1 MRVTPSF
8 PVAHRAGRL
17 LASQRQA
24 PTDGDPHPRCLQT
37 SRSKPP
43 AGPPATPILTR
54 HSAADSVSQA
64 GGDEG
69 GHAVSLAPI
78 PVLPVGPGGPTAQR
92 PHRRRRAGVGHRAA
106 ASSAAEGVNLT
117 RAGSC
122 LARLLPITASF
133 LPKRPTVINNMSQ
146 QLPVSLAQGLSVSGS
161 ERRLLGTCL
170 GRPGS
175 CGLSGAEAGAQGRQR
190 D

>member
-17 LASQRQA
+17 LASRRQA
-24 PTDGDPHPRCLQT
+24 RTDGDPRPRCLQT

-133 LPKRPTVINNMSQ
+133 FSEKTYSDQ
-146 QLPVSLAQGLSVSGS
+146 QYVAAAASLLRRDFPCPAQSGGCS
-161 ERRLLGTCL
+161 ERAWG
-170 GRPGS
+170 GRGP
-175 CGLSGAEAGAQGRQR
+175 AG
-190 D
+190 

>member
-1 MRVTPSF
+1 MLGASWPPDARL
-8 PVAHRAGRL
+8 GRI
-17 LASQRQA
+17 
-24 PTDGDPHPRCLQT
+24 GDPRPRCLQT

-69 GHAVSLAPI
+69 SHAVSLAPI

-92 PHRRRRAGVGHRAA
+92 PHRRLKAGVGHPAT
-106 ASSAAEGVNLT
+106 ASSAAEEVNLT

-133 LPKRPTVINNMSQ
+133 FSEKTYSDQ
-146 QLPVSLAQGLSVSGS
+146 QYVAAAANLSCAGTFRVRLRAAAARNVLGAAGVLRA
-161 ERRLLGTCL
+161 ERR
-170 GRPGS
+170 GS
-175 CGLSGAEAGAQGRQR
+175 RCPRAST
-190 D
+190 

>member
-1 MRVTPSF
+1 MLGASAPPHARL
-8 PVAHRAGRL
+8 GRI
-17 LASQRQA
+17 
-24 PTDGDPHPRCLQT
+24 GDPRPRCLQT

-43 AGPPATPILTR
+43 AAPPATPILTR

-92 PHRRRRAGVGHRAA
+92 PHRRRRAGVGHR
-106 ASSAAEGVNLT
+106 AAEGVNLT

>member
-117 RAGSC
+117 CAGSC

-146 QLPVSLAQGLSVSGS
+146 QLPVSCAGTFRVRLRAAAARNVLGAAGVLRA
-161 ERRLLGTCL
+161 ERR
-170 GRPGS
+170 GS
-175 CGLSGAEAGAQGRQR
+175 RCPRAST
-190 D
+190 

>member
-1 MRVTPSF
+1 MLGASAPPHARL
-8 PVAHRAGRL
+8 GRI
-17 LASQRQA
+17 
-24 PTDGDPHPRCLQT
+24 GDPRPRCLQT

-43 AGPPATPILTR
+43 AAPPATPILTR

-106 ASSAAEGVNLT
+106 EGVNLT
-117 RAGSC
+117 RASSC

-146 QLPVSLAQGLSVSGS
+146 QLPVSCAGTFRVRLRAAAARNVLGAAGVLRA
-161 ERRLLGTCL
+161 ERR
-170 GRPGS
+170 GS
-175 CGLSGAEAGAQGRQR
+175 RCPRAST
-190 D
+190 